1 MSSHPHGPDDVAA
14 GLHAKTRRAV
24 EDHGWTGYYTKMP
37 DQPAYYA
44 YTVGFTRSFE
54 FPEAVVTG
62 LDLDTSNAVL
72 AALGAQLASGERP
85 AFHVAIDLDLTF
97 PVVLQPVLATARPLL
112 VLAEG
117 FYGADPY
124 EAIQVVWPDRHGRF
138 PWEAG
143 HRQAGSYQPLLCAA
157 PPN

>member
-1 MSSHPHGPDDVAA
+1 MGSHQHGPDDVAA

-72 AALGAQLASGERP
+72 ATLGAQLASGERP

-97 PVVLQPVLATARPLL
+97 PVVLQPVLATASSAGLRAGGRAGVSQVHRPC
-112 VLAEG
+112 
-117 FYGADPY
+117 DP
-124 EAIQVVWPDRHGRF
+124 
-138 PWEAG
+138 
-143 HRQAGSYQPLLCAA
+143 
-157 PPN
+157 